1 MLRAAGVADA
11 EVEVSVSAMA
21 AWHRGYAEQTPP
33 RPRWAA
39 HDKWRR
45 RWRPITPVEAPEIK
59 PFRID
64 IDTGAFSSDVLTCL
78 VLEEETRR
86 FLTTG

>member
-45 RWRPITPVEAPEIK
+45 RWRPITPVEAAEG
-59 PFRID
+59 D
-64 IDTGAFSSDVLTCL
+64 ASGDDAAASDEPAKVASAQ
-78 VLEEETRR
+78 
-86 FLTTG
+86 